1 MRNDNSSEGHEREV
15 LDEKARR
22 AGTRHMILG
31 FLTLLLLLFLV
42 SWCSLP

>member
-1 MRNDNSSEGHEREV
+1 MGIENSSDGGEKGD

-22 AGTRHMILG
+22 AGTRHMVMG
-31 FLTLLLLLFLV
+31 FLILLVVLFLV